1 MTQAQAIEKKVNK
14 SAIARTILK
23 EIGAL
28 TKSPPEGWRK
38 TVEHR
43 LHEQNLSMSVT
54 AIYQVRQK
62 EMNKK
67 SRIKAAKVD
76 KTSLPSKSKKNSNEF
91 SLLFKVASLAKEVGG
106 ISKLEKMVAAL
117 KDLKSHC

>member
-1 MTQAQAIEKKVNK
+1 MNTEQAIEKKVNK

-28 TKSPPEGWRK
+28 TKSPPEGWRQ
-38 TVEHR
+38 TVEDR

-76 KTSLPSKSKKNSNEF
+76 KTSLPSKSKKNEF